1 MERRRE
7 RSSSEDWQV
16 ALEPVSELPTGFC
29 DECDKHVRACNL
41 VRHLIGHVFG
51 AQNREALME
60 YVDAEESWDARIK
73 TVKNALEAQKYKG
86 WKIPLGIA
94 RNCGM
99 EIQRQRV

>member
-1 MERRRE
+1 
-7 RSSSEDWQV
+7 
-16 ALEPVSELPTGFC
+16 
-29 DECDKHVRACNL
+29 
-41 VRHLIGHVFG
+41 
-51 AQNREALME
+51 ME